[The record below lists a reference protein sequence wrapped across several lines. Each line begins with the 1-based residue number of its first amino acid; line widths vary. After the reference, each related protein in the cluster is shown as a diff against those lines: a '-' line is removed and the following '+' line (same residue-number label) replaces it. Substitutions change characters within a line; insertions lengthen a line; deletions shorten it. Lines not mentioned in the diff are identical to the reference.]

1 MRLAGQ
7 AVMERTP
14 ETFKPPKHYSVRNPA
29 QSVKVKVE
37 VMQRVKGRSVD
48 FLCQEK
54 VAQIRSRESAARV
67 TPARRIGRAI
77 ILGVL
82 CILDID
88 APLAREELPVSGIP
102 RWENAVEQVYPAR
115 DRLDEVRRGSGA
127 HQITG
132 PLFREPPCRVGDD
145 VVHDIGRFAD
155 AEPTDR
161 VRLEAERDGL
171 VRALFSELRIHAS
184 LYDPELRLPWSGDGD
199 PVDAA
204 GPQLEQARTATFCPS
219 QRSLH
224 RRARCRGIRGVREAL
239 VEHHRDV

>member
-7 AVMERTP
+7 AVMERSP
-14 ETFKPPKHYSVRNPA
+14 ETFKPPEHYSVLNPA

-88 APLAREELPVSGIP
+88 APLAREELPVSGI
-102 RWENAVEQVYPAR
+102 Q
-115 DRLDEVRRGSGA
+115 
-127 HQITG
+127 
-132 PLFREPPCRVGDD
+132 
-145 VVHDIGRFAD
+145 IGR
-155 AEPTDR
+155 
-161 VRLEAERDGL
+161 
-171 VRALFSELRIHAS
+171 AS
-184 LYDPELRLPWSGDGD
+184 
-199 PVDAA
+199 
-204 GPQLEQARTATFCPS
+204 
-219 QRSLH
+219 
-224 RRARCRGIRGVREAL
+224 CR
-239 VEHHRDV
+239 